1 MGLIDRFRRRF
12 TVASSAR
19 LDVGMSEHHID
30 SLRRAL
36 LAESRRL
43 ERPTGLSLTVLLE
56 HTDLDVRRID
66 IYEILGYLQAQG
78 EIENVEQDSM
88 GNLRWDLSDRLR
100 QPPE

>member
-12 TVASSAR
+12 AIPSSAR
-19 LDVGMSEHHID
+19 VDVGMTEQHID
-30 SLRRAL
+30 SLRGAL
-36 LAESRRL
+36 LAEAQRL
-43 ERPTGLSLTVLLE
+43 GRPTGLSLTVLLE
-56 HTDLDVRRID
+56 NTALDVRRID
-66 IYEILGYLQAQG
+66 VYEILGYLQAQG